1 MGVPIQHI
9 VNIFRKSLV
18 VFLLIDTGLYAQN
31 GGADKNIG
39 LRSDTQ
45 TSITQEDIA
54 NATKELSTPKFT
66 YKDFYIGPEVGAS
79 ILMDVSVNLNTPSA
93 SGEGT
98 VEANTGVRLDVPM
111 GYVVSD
117 FFAFEF
123 SPGII
128 YNGLSTV
135 ESGGY
140 SVGLDGYILQVPL
153 LVNMIWSFN
162 TDKIRFGKSNFRP
175 YIGGGIGAIFS
186 YVNVDSIGGISSLD
200 GATFSQ
206 ESNTWTLGYQGI
218 AGLDYDFNQE
228 TSFGIRY
235 AFTGTSNQT
244 FSGNGYSLST
254 GGLLSQGVLLRFIHR
269 F

>member
-1 MGVPIQHI
+1 MRVPIPHI
-9 VNIFRKSLV
+9 VTIFRKILIL
-18 VFLLIDTGLYAQN
+18 FLFIDNGLYAQN
-31 GGADKNIG
+31 GGTDKNIE

-45 TSITQEDIA
+45 SPITQEDIA

-153 LVNMIWSFN
+153 LVNMIWSLEETLNSLRYLALF
-162 TDKIRFGKSNFRP
+162 KIVSQNLFKGSTVLFSHMVKLDQAKRTLCLEMGSMFSRCD
-175 YIGGGIGAIFS
+175 IFK
-186 YVNVDSIGGISSLD
+186 N
-200 GATFSQ
+200 
-206 ESNTWTLGYQGI
+206 
-218 AGLDYDFNQE
+218 
-228 TSFGIRY
+228 
-235 AFTGTSNQT
+235 
-244 FSGNGYSLST
+244 
-254 GGLLSQGVLLRFIHR
+254 
-269 F
+269 